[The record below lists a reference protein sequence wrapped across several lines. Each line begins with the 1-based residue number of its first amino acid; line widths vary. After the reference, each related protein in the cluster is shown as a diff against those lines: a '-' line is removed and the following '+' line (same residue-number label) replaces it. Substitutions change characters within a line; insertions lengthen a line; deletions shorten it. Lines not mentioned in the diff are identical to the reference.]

1 VHSLTQSVKESVT
14 YIDYVTSINNVTIIN
29 NKKMKNALL
38 IAFLLVAGV
47 AIGQTAVKENT
58 WKTLS
63 KLTYKKEFDEV
74 LGLKIDVPVF
84 GKEVKALEGKEITV
98 KGYIIP
104 TDGYK
109 SQKEFVFSAF
119 PYNMCFFCGGAGPE
133 TVMEISSKQ
142 PIQYTS
148 EPVYLKGIL
157 KLNGADVN
165 RLIYS
170 LDKAEKL

>member
-1 VHSLTQSVKESVT
+1 
-14 YIDYVTSINNVTIIN
+14 
-29 NKKMKNALL
+29 MKNSIVFFFLL
-38 IAFLLVAGV
+38 ITTC
-47 AIGQTAVKENT
+47 AIAQPSTLRDNT

-63 KLTYKKEFDEV
+63 KLTYKKEYDEV

-84 GKEVKALEGKEITV
+84 SKEVKSLEGKEVTV

-109 SQKEFVFSAF
+109 NQKEFVFSAF

-133 TVMEISSKQ
+133 TVMEITTKN
-142 PIQYTS
+142 PVQYTT
-148 EPVYLKGIL
+148 EPIYLKGIL
-157 KLNGADVN
+157 KLNGTDVN

-170 LDKAEKL
+170 LEKAEKL

>member
-1 VHSLTQSVKESVT
+1 
-14 YIDYVTSINNVTIIN
+14 
-29 NKKMKNALL
+29 MKNL
-38 IAFLLVAGV
+38 IVFFFLGITTFGV
-47 AIGQTAVKENT
+47 AQPSTMRDNT

-63 KLTYKKEFDEV
+63 KLTYKKEYDEV
-74 LGLKIDVPVF
+74 LGLKIDIPVF
-84 GKEVKALEGKEITV
+84 SKEVKTLEGKEVTV

-133 TVMEISSKQ
+133 TVMEVMTKH
-142 PIQYTS
+142 PIQYTT
-148 EPVYLKGIL
+148 EPIYLKGIL
-157 KLNGADVN
+157 KLNGTDVN

-170 LDKAEKL
+170 LEKAEKL

>member
-1 VHSLTQSVKESVT
+1 
-14 YIDYVTSINNVTIIN
+14 
-29 NKKMKNALL
+29 MKNL
-38 IAFLLVAGV
+38 IVFFFLFITTIAAAQSSTLRD
-47 AIGQTAVKENT
+47 NT

-63 KLTYKKEFDEV
+63 KLTYKKQYDEV

-84 GKEVKALEGKEITV
+84 SNEVKALAGKEIIV

-133 TVMEISSKQ
+133 TVMEVTTKQ
-142 PIQYTS
+142 PIQYTT
-148 EPVYLKGIL
+148 EPIYLKGIL

-170 LDKAEKL
+170 LEKAEKL

>member
-1 VHSLTQSVKESVT
+1 MKKAPFFALIFALFFTANATFAQSTLK
-14 YIDYVTSINNVTIIN
+14 D
-29 NKKMKNALL
+29 
-38 IAFLLVAGV
+38 
-47 AIGQTAVKENT
+47 NT

-63 KLTYKKEFDEV
+63 KITFKKEYDEV
-74 LGLKIDVPVF
+74 LGLKIDVPIF
-84 GKEVKALEGKEITV
+84 GKEVKSLEGKEVTV

-109 SQKEFVFSAF
+109 SQSAFVFSAF

-133 TVMEISSKQ
+133 TVMEVTTKQ
-142 PIQYTS
+142 PVVYTS

-170 LDKAEKL
+170 LEKAEKL

>member
-1 VHSLTQSVKESVT
+1 
-14 YIDYVTSINNVTIIN
+14 
-29 NKKMKNALL
+29 MKNL
-38 IAFLLVAGV
+38 IVFFFLFITTVAV
-47 AIGQTAVKENT
+47 AQPSTLRDNT

-63 KLTYKKEFDEV
+63 KLTYKKEYDEV

-84 GKEVKALEGKEITV
+84 GKEVKALEGKEVTI

-133 TVMEISSKQ
+133 TVMEVTTKQ
-142 PIQYTS
+142 PVQYTT
-148 EPVYLKGIL
+148 EPIYLKGIL

-170 LDKAEKL
+170 LEKAEKL

>member
-1 VHSLTQSVKESVT
+1 MKKAFVLIFGLLLLT
-14 YIDYVTSINNVTIIN
+14 
-29 NKKMKNALL
+29 A
-38 IAFLLVAGV
+38 AA
-47 AIGQTAVKENT
+47 TAQQNNT

-63 KLTYKKEFDEV
+63 KITFKKEYDEV
-74 LGLKIDVPVF
+74 LGLKVDVPVF
-84 GKEVKALEGKEITV
+84 SKEVKALEGKEVTI

-133 TVMEISSKQ
+133 TVMEVVCKSAI
-142 PIQYTS
+142 PYTS
-148 EPVYLKGIL
+148 EPIFLKGIL
-157 KLNGADVN
+157 KLNGSDVN

-170 LDKAEKL
+170 LEKAEKM

>member
-1 VHSLTQSVKESVT
+1 M
-14 YIDYVTSINNVTIIN
+14 
-29 NKKMKNALL
+29 KKLFLLALL
-38 IAFLLVAGV
+38 FTATAAVA
-47 AIGQTAVKENT
+47 QSTLRDNT

-63 KLTYKKEFDEV
+63 KITFKKEYDEV

-84 GKEVKALEGKEITV
+84 GKEVKALEGKEVTV

-109 SQKEFVFSAF
+109 SQTAFVFSAF

-133 TVMEISSKQ
+133 TVIEVNTKL
-142 PIQYTS
+142 PITYTS
-148 EPVYLKGIL
+148 EPIYLKGIL

-170 LDKAEKL
+170 LEKAEKL

>member
-1 VHSLTQSVKESVT
+1 
-14 YIDYVTSINNVTIIN
+14 
-29 NKKMKNALL
+29 MKNIIVFFFLL
-38 IAFLLVAGV
+38 ITTFAVA
-47 AIGQTAVKENT
+47 QPSTLRDNT

-63 KLTYKKEFDEV
+63 KLTYKKEYDDV

-84 GKEVKALEGKEITV
+84 SKEVKSMEGKEVTV

-109 SQKEFVFSAF
+109 NQKEFVFSAF

-133 TVMEISSKQ
+133 TVMEIMTKN
-142 PIQYTS
+142 PVQYTT
-148 EPVYLKGIL
+148 EPIYLKGIL
-157 KLNGADVN
+157 KLNGTDVN

-170 LDKAEKL
+170 LEKAEKL